1 MTMATMKSPFRKRPR
16 FLCDVD
22 DVICNYKQGFI
33 AAVNASGVRQIKS
46 DHVFTNWDLS
56 KSLGLTDEEE
66 DKVYAL
72 INMPSFALNLAPL
85 PGAVEGVKRI
95 MEIADVLF
103 VTSPLKTSP
112 TWSYERMHWLQKYF
126 GEEPGEK
133 VISTHEKYAVEG
145 DFLLDDK
152 PDHVVEWQAQHPR
165 GHAILWITPQNM
177 RMAPKDVSG
186 LASWGM
192 VLGVVD
198 GLAQLMKAA
207 K

>member
-1 MTMATMKSPFRKRPR
+1 MTTSTFRTRPR

-33 AAVNASGVRQIKS
+33 AAVNASGVRQLKP
-46 DHVFTNWDLS
+46 DHVFTDWDLS
-56 KSLGLTDEEE
+56 KSLGLTDTED

-72 INMPSFALNLAPL
+72 INLPGFAQNLSPL
-85 PGAVEGVKRI
+85 PGAIEGVKKI

-103 VTSPLKTSP
+103 VTSPLKTSQ
-112 TWSYERMHWLQKYF
+112 TWGYDRMHWLQKYF
-126 GEEPGEK
+126 GEEQGKK
-133 VISTHEKYAVEG
+133 VVSTSEKYAVEG

-152 PDHVVEWQAQHPR
+152 PGHITEWQAQHPR

-177 RMAPKDVSG
+177 HMAPKNMVG

-192 VLGVVD
+192 VFGAVD